1 MSTQPGNFKITNKH
15 LALIICGIAISCL
28 SHTVFAQSDKGL
40 QQEIGQILKEEN
52 VTGAVW
58 ASVDSNGAISTGA
71 AGLKN
76 AATSEIL
83 SPQHRVHVGSV
94 TKTLLA
100 VGVLRLATENR
111 LTLDTPVEQ
120 ILNGIKFENKW
131 PTHPVRIRHLLDHTS
146 GLENLRVWQMF
157 SEKAHPTT
165 PLEFAFKKDPSVLR
179 LRTIPGSRFSYS
191 NMGYTLLGMVIEAVT
206 KEPYETYLDKN
217 LLQPLGM
224 NHSTFSFVTQVG
236 ENADPNLAMGHLDN
250 GATQAALPI
259 YLRPAGQFTT
269 TAYDMG
275 LFLRFLM
282 SDGTLHGQAYI
293 NQSLLSAM
301 LNPAAT
307 EAIKAGLDVGYSLG
321 LMKRDRHHVIGYAHS
336 GNIIGYRAMIYLFPQ
351 QQKAFFISHNMDS
364 ETAKYERFNKIL
376 IESLGINKIE
386 PSQPNGTMP
395 EDTIDWEG
403 TYLRTP
409 STIELFSYF
418 DVLTGFVRVA
428 QKEDQLIFKQF
439 QKAELILTPISGYKF
454 KAEDRVTASHVL
466 YRDQQNKPLITDG
479 FVTYEKLNTFYLL
492 SLWISLIVGGLG
504 ILFILVAGIIRFIR
518 KRKAFIKEPL
528 FVPFLSVCC
537 LFIPL
542 PFFLSQSFIALGD
555 LTTASLLTALVTG
568 FLPLAILFGCWKYF
582 KNGISERRKK
592 FELLAVI
599 SVLQWVIVLSF
610 WGMIPLRL
618 WV

>member
-1 MSTQPGNFKITNKH
+1 MSKQTGNLKITKNR
-15 LALIICGIAISCL
+15 LALLICLIANSFL
-28 SHTVFAQSDKGL
+28 SHTVFAQADIEL
-40 QQEIGQILKEEN
+40 QQKIERTLKEEN

-58 ASVDSNGAISTGA
+58 SMVDSNGPISAGA

-76 AATSEIL
+76 TATGERL

-100 VGVLRLATENR
+100 VGVLKLVTENR

-120 ILNGIKFENKW
+120 ILNGIKVENKW

-157 SEKAHPTT
+157 SEKANPST

-179 LRTIPGSRFSYS
+179 IRTIPGSRFSYS
-191 NMGYTLLGMVIEAVT
+191 NMGYTLLGMVIETVT

-224 NHSTFSFVTQVG
+224 SHSTFGFVTQVG

-250 GATQAALPI
+250 GATQAAIPI

-282 SDGTLHGQAYI
+282 SDGTLHGQTFI
-293 NQSLLSAM
+293 HQSLLSAM
-301 LNPAAT
+301 VKPVGT
-307 EAIKAGLDVGYSLG
+307 EAIKAGLDTGYSLG
-321 LMKRDRHHVIGYAHS
+321 LMKRDRNNVIGYAHS
-336 GNIIGYRAMIYLFPQ
+336 GNIVGYRAMIYLFPQ
-351 QQKAFFISHNMDS
+351 HQKAFFISHNMDS
-364 ETAKYERFNKIL
+364 ETAKYERFNNIL
-376 IESLGINKIE
+376 IEALGINKIE
-386 PSQPNGTMP
+386 PTTNGTMP
-395 EDTIDWEG
+395 DDVVDWEG
-403 TYLRTP
+403 IYIRTA
-409 STIELFSYF
+409 STIELSSYF

-428 QKEDQLIFKQF
+428 QKEDRLIFKPF
-439 QKAELILTPISGYKF
+439 QKEEILLTPVGGHSFRAG
-454 KAEDRVTASHVL
+454 DRVAASHVL
-466 YRDQQNKPLITDG
+466 YRDEQNKLLISDG
-479 FVTYEKLNTFYLL
+479 FVTYEKSNVFYLL
-492 SLWISLIVGGLG
+492 FLWISLIVGCLG
-504 ILFILVAGIIRFIR
+504 ILFILLAGIIRFIR

-537 LFIPL
+537 LFIPI
-542 PFFLSQSFIALGD
+542 PFFLNQSFMALGD
-555 LTTASLLTALVTG
+555 LTTASFLTAIVTG
-568 FLPLAILFGCWKYF
+568 FLPLAMLFGCWKYF
-582 KNGISERRKK
+582 KNGFSERKK
-592 FELLAVI
+592 KYELLAVI
-599 SVLQWVIVLSF
+599 STLQWLIILSS
-610 WGMIPLRL
+610 WGMIPFRL